1 MKRILIGIGIL
12 MVALLAF
19 IVFAPAA
26 KENVGLAMAR
36 ELLAGIGLA
45 AQEEITVEIVN
56 MTFPPAIQVR
66 QGAKVTWV
74 NRDATRHNVIAD
86 DWSFKTELIG
96 RGESVSVTFPKKGE
110 FPYYC
115 GPHPF
120 MRGTVEVN

>member
-1 MKRILIGIGIL
+1 

-120 MRGTVEVN
+120 MRGTVEVNSD